1 MEKTNKYI
9 IDILVS
15 IVDNYGDMWFACEYI
30 KKMQLAYPTEFQY
43 VVWVDKIDIFEC
55 FVQQSGIDNITV
67 TDTRDFWKLRKSAIC
82 VSMLH
87 SPLPDLKFFL
97 EKALILRID
106 YISLDEIWLQK
117 NEQEH
122 ILSTQNR
129 QIVELIP
136 SPIQSWAWLIPIFS
150 SQTNTWIYNSP
161 HITIFLYE
169 DTTQNIDFDSFPE
182 DITVYIFT
190 NQVFTQKN
198 IMTLDFLS
206 LDEFYNLID
215 TSEFVIIRGEVS
227 FGHVVQSSVPFFWDM
242 YKWIGWFPEEQSIQ
256 FLDLIWANDGYREL
270 HNILN
275 SQKIWKLTYQNMK
288 EVLSD
293 TWFWIFQ
300 IKSLIHTVKKY
311 IDRFNNSI

>member
-15 IVDNYGDMWFACEYI
+15 IVDNYGDMGFACEYI

-67 TDTRDFWKLRKSAIC
+67 TDTRDFGKLRKSAIC

-136 SPIQSWAWLIPIFS
+136 SPIQSGAGLIPIFS
-150 SQTNTWIYNSP
+150 SQTNTGIYNSP

-242 YKWIGWFPEEQSIQ
+242 YKGIGGFPEEQSIQ
-256 FLDLIWANDGYREL
+256 FLDLIGANDGYREL

-275 SQKIWKLTYQNMK
+275 SQKIGKLTYQNMK

-293 TWFWIFQ
+293 TGFGIFQ